1 MPTHAHGNI
10 PMPKV
15 VPHTT
20 VRAKK
25 KRVRVRFPGVAD
37 LLLTTA
43 EAYSLA
49 DQLVDIAELVD
60 TPETPSSP

>member
-1 MPTHAHGNI
+1 
-10 PMPKV
+10 MPKV

-20 VRAKK
+20 ARTKK

-37 LLLTTA
+37 LLLSPT

-49 DQLVDIAELVD
+49 DQLVDIAELV
-60 TPETPSSP
+60 ETPSP